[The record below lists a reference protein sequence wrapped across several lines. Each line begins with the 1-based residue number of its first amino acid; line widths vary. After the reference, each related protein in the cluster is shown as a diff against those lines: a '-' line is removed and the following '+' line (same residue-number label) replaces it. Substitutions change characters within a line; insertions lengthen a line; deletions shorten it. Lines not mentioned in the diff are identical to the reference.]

1 MPRNPGKQPEETKGK
16 RVKVRF
22 VNGVTSTRYDPPHW
36 PADTLNWSIS
46 KPPHPADITHYEVE

>member
-1 MPRNPGKQPEETKGK
+1 MPKNPGKQPPETKGK

-22 VNGVTSTRYDPPHW
+22 FSGHMSTAHNPPHW

-46 KPPHPADITHYEVE
+46 NPPHPADITHYEVE